1 MKFIFTSFFLLSSV
15 NAFATGSFECT
26 GKFNNNQKITVSAPT
41 SHMEGNPMIGPLQ
54 VTLDGPVD
62 ANIEIAKDR
71 VVGYWSSNNMFLMN
85 VLDSDYNLSEIK
97 MSYNSKIEKGVMRVN
112 LNGIT
117 ATTKKIKCVFE

>member
-1 MKFIFTSFFLLSSV
+1 MKFFLTSFFLLNSM

-26 GKFNNNQKITVSAPT
+26 GKFNNQKVTVSAPT

-54 VTLDGPVD
+54 VTIDGPTDV
-62 ANIEIAKDR
+62 NIEIPKDR
-71 VVGYWSSNNMFLMN
+71 VVGYWSSDNMFLMN

-112 LNGIT
+112 LNGVT
-117 ATTKKIKCVFE
+117 AATKKVKCVFE